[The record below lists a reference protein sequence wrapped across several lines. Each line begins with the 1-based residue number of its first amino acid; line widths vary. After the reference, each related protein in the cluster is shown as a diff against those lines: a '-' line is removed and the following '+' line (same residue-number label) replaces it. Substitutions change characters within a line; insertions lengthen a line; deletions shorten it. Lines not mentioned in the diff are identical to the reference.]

1 MNIMKRLGMAAC
13 MLPLAGIATLA
24 QAVDFTPQVG
34 TWAIDQENNG
44 KPGRGFQMDVQ
55 NDVLVLYFYGY
66 EKTGEST
73 YWLAAGKLNPGFNEV
88 TMDLGTYEGGM
99 AFGDAFK
106 NATYLGPDGTVTVRF
121 TSNTTGE
128 ICLPTESCKAI
139 SAFNFGYEESAQ
151 SLLGTWLV
159 SLTEPGTHGTSGTEG
174 VSLIFD
180 QLSTPG
186 LPGVVDVAK
195 GAAYFLEEGTSGV
208 DQTVRADVEC
218 SRMVVPAPPYF
229 NCTVKAP
236 GMAAVAFQLDLARN
250 AITGVLKDPT
260 GDMDIHGW
268 RLHSATGREVL
279 PN

>member
-1 MNIMKRLGMAAC
+1 MNIMKPLGLAAC
-13 MLPLAGIATLA
+13 MLPLAGIASLA

-88 TMDLGTYEGGM
+88 TMDLGTYEDGM

-106 NATYLGPDGTVTVRF
+106 NATYLGPDGSVTIRF

-139 SAFNFGYEESAQ
+139 SAFNFGYEASAQ
-151 SLLGTWLV
+151 ALLGTWMV
-159 SLTEPGTHGTSGTEG
+159 SLTEPGTHGTSGVEG

-180 QLSTPG
+180 QFITQN
-186 LPGVVDVAK
+186 LPGIVDTAK
-195 GAAYFLEEGTSGV
+195 GAAYFLESSASGV

-218 SRMVVPAPPYF
+218 SRMVVQAPPYY
-229 NCTVKAP
+229 NCSVKAP
-236 GMAAVAFQLDLARN
+236 GTNAVPFQLDVVRN
-250 AITGVLKDPT
+250 ALTGILKDPEGDLEIT
-260 GDMDIHGW
+260 GF
-268 RLHSATGREVL
+268 RVHSATGRNVL

>member
-1 MNIMKRLGMAAC
+1 MNVTTSLKIAAVL
-13 MLPLAGIATLA
+13 LPLAAIATA
-24 QAVDFTPQVG
+24 AEARDYTPQVG

-106 NATYLGPDGTVTVRF
+106 NATYLGADGTVTIRF
-121 TSNTTGE
+121 NSNVSGE

-139 SAFNFGYEESAQ
+139 SAFNFGYNPSAQ
-151 SLLGTWLV
+151 SLLGTWMV
-159 SLTEPGTHGTSGTEG
+159 SLTEPGTHGTSGAEG
-174 VSLIFD
+174 VTFVFD
-180 QLSTPG
+180 QLIDLN
-186 LPGVVDVAK
+186 LPGVEDQAK
-195 GAAYFLEEGTSGV
+195 GAAYFLETSSSGV

-218 SRMVVPAPPYF
+218 SRIVVPAPPFY
-229 NCTVKAP
+229 NCTAKAP
-236 GMAAVAFQLDLARN
+236 GVNAVPFQIDVERN
-250 AITGVLKDPT
+250 VLTGVLKDPQGDLEIT
-260 GDMDIHGW
+260 GF
-268 RLHSATGREVL
+268 RVHSATGREVL